1 MSRRLGDYE
10 QAWEYQS
17 RGLALFS
24 DHDDVSGVVLLVA
37 AIAGLALAL
46 GDRPRA
52 LRLAGAFH
60 RLRIL
65 SGTEIVR
72 SEINRVEGLEYEM
85 LEALTGEEAIQY
97 REGQAL
103 TLEQT
108 VAYALAGPTDV
119 ITPPAPP
126 QPRPSLEV
134 QDGPDEEAEKS
145 RREQK

>member
-1 MSRRLGDYE
+1 
-10 QAWEYQS
+10 
-17 RGLALFS
+17 
-24 DHDDVSGVVLLVA
+24 VVLLVA

-85 LEALTGEEAIQY
+85 LEALTGDEAIQY

-108 VAYALAGPTDV
+108 VAYALAGPTD
-119 ITPPAPP
+119 A
-126 QPRPSLEV
+126 RASLEV
-134 QDGPDEEAEKS
+134 QDSPDEKAEETG
-145 RREQK
+145 RDQ